1 MVFQLIMSLTVLP
14 VVAIVLA
21 LGVRGFRALQKEA
34 DQEETLGGEVENPMQ
49 EAI

>member
-14 VVAIVLA
+14 V
-21 LGVRGFRALQKEA
+21 VRGFRALQKEA